1 MPDHNT
7 PLDLVIIGGGIGGVI
22 SLYYAR
28 QAGLNALLLEKADVI
43 GGLWAQLPA
52 WQDVQLHPVD
62 WTLGDLPIGG
72 PEAASIAANI
82 RAWVDRFGLAPC
94 IRLRTPV
101 TCARETVGGWEITT
115 PGQTFR
121 AKHLIAATGGHNRA
135 IVPAV
140 ERAPDAGVQTF
151 HSSALADPSLLN
163 GKAVVVV
170 GGGASAFDL
179 LDLCFEHGAHHVAWV
194 YRSVKWMMP
203 TRKPKHIAGDIR
215 ELARQQMQG
224 VTVQQMNAGINIDL
238 NGRYDK
244 FGLQGIRP
252 ERPFDF
258 RRDQLIPGRRTM
270 IEHFARIERH
280 HGEVAGIAGDTV
292 SLSDG
297 SAVPADVLLWGTGYA
312 LDLGYFESPA
322 LSAIR
327 SVDALAA
334 RCGSVFRALDA
345 HNLFFLATILE
356 GSGSSTWAYTH
367 AARTI
372 VSHIRGTAALDT
384 TPVAEKLN
392 HFELIK
398 FLAARDPASFPPGA
412 WHDAYKN
419 LTLQHPPEEPMPIPP
434 L

>member
-1 MPDHNT
+1 MPDT
-7 PLDLVIIGGGIGGVI
+7 APLDLVIVGGGIGGVI
-22 SLYYAR
+22 SLHYAR
-28 QAGLNALLLEKADVI
+28 QAGLNTLLVEKAGVI

-82 RAWVDRFGLAPC
+82 RAWVDRFGLAPF
-94 IRLRTPV
+94 IRLGTPV
-101 TCARETVGGWEITT
+101 TRARETAEGWEVST
-115 PGQTFR
+115 PTQTFT
-121 AKHLIAATGGHNRA
+121 AKHMIAATGGHNRP
-135 IVPAV
+135 IVPTV
-140 ERAPDAGVQTF
+140 ERAPDASVQTF
-151 HSSALADPSLLN
+151 HSSALTEPGQLN

-179 LDLCFEHGAHHVAWV
+179 LDLCFEHGARQVVWV

-203 TRKPKHIAGDIR
+203 TRKPKQIAGDIR
-215 ELARQQMQG
+215 ELARQQMHG
-224 VTVQQMNAGINIDL
+224 VTVEQMNAGINADL
-238 NGRYDK
+238 HGRYDK

-280 HGEVAGIAGDTV
+280 RGEIAHIAGNTV
-292 SLSDG
+292 QLSDG
-297 SAVPADVLLWGTGYA
+297 STVPADVVLWGTGYA

-322 LSAIR
+322 LSSIR

-334 RCGSVFRALDA
+334 RCGSLFRALDA

-356 GSGSSTWAYTH
+356 GSGSATWGYTH

-372 VSHIRGTAALDT
+372 VSHIRGTATLDE
-384 TPVAEKLN
+384 TPVTHKLN

-398 FLAARDPASFPPGA
+398 FLAARDPASYPPA
-412 WHDAYKN
+412 TWHDAYKN